1 MKVRTVNGITR
12 YDCDTNEE
20 WRTERANSI
29 GASSIGVLFGETHF
43 RTPLELA
50 HTMRDELNGI
60 FNYEETEAMQDGH
73 LLEDYVA
80 KKFAL
85 KSGYKIIEASSAEYL
100 LRRVDIPY
108 MHASPDRT
116 YWIDDEG
123 PKHGKFAE
131 KNKGILECKTT
142 NRKVDPDD
150 LPLSWIFQVQV
161 QMGISGC
168 RHAHIAWLCKK
179 TFEFGYKKIEY
190 DEEIF
195 NAAIIVC
202 HDFWDK
208 CVKGGEEP
216 EPVAARDVVSLYPRQ
231 TEGKTVTATKEI
243 IDTISEIKEMKAAK
257 SELET
262 ELDELVDKVK
272 VYFSDEEALV
282 DIDGHVLATFKATK
296 GRTSLDSKKLAAD
309 YPEVYSACMR
319 TSAGSRTLL
328 IK

>member
-20 WRTERANSI
+20 WRAERANSI

-142 NRKVDPDD
+142 NRKIDPDD
-150 LPLSWIFQVQV
+150 LPF
-161 QMGISGC
+161 
-168 RHAHIAWLCKK
+168 
-179 TFEFGYKKIEY
+179 
-190 DEEIF
+190 
-195 NAAIIVC
+195 
-202 HDFWDK
+202 
-208 CVKGGEEP
+208 
-216 EPVAARDVVSLYPRQ
+216 
-231 TEGKTVTATKEI
+231 
-243 IDTISEIKEMKAAK
+243 
-257 SELET
+257 
-262 ELDELVDKVK
+262 ELDIP
-272 VYFSDEEALV
+272 SAGA
-282 DIDGHVLATFKATK
+282 DGHQRLPPRAYRLA
-296 GRTSLDSKKLAAD
+296 LQENL
-309 YPEVYSACMR
+309 
-319 TSAGSRTLL
+319 
-328 IK
+328 